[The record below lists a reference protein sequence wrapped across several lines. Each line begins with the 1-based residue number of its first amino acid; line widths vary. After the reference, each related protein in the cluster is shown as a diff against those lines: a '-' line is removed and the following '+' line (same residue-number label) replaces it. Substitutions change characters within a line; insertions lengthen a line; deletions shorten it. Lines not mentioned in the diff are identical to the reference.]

1 MIRVTEPA
9 HGETHEEDDELRP
22 LEERLRRL
30 NWPQPAPGVR
40 ERTLAELKRQ
50 MAELS
55 PDGDGAASN
64 GGGPAREEAGEAEA
78 GREDPA

>member
-1 MIRVTEPA
+1 MIRVTQPA
-9 HGETHEEDDELRP
+9 HDETHEDDDELRP

-30 NWPQPAPGVR
+30 SWPQPAPGVR

-50 MAELS
+50 LAELS

-64 GGGPAREEAGEAEA
+64 GGASAREESDEAQA